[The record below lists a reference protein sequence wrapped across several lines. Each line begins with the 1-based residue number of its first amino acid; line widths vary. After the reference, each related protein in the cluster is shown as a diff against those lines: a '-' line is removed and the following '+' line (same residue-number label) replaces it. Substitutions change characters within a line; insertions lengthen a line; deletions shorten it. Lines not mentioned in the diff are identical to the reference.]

1 MKLYRFPG
9 TRANRPQWV
18 IEELGLDCEY
28 VDVNVMKGE
37 HKTPGY
43 YEMHPHG
50 LLPVLEDGD
59 LRMIESA
66 AMVMHLADKHP
77 EGHLAPAP
85 GTPERAMYY
94 QYIVYAVS
102 TLDEHVIPIF
112 FHSVLLPADK
122 RRPEVVERSR
132 PVWGH
137 AAKFLERCLSGR
149 PYLVGDKFSA
159 ADICVGYDLML
170 AQQAGLLD
178 GHETLK
184 DYTHRLTERPAFKR
198 AYGR

>member
-9 TRANRPQWV
+9 TRANRPRWI
-18 IEELGLDCEY
+18 IEELGIPCEY

-37 HKTPGY
+37 HKTPAY
-43 YEMHPHG
+43 FELHPHG

-77 EGHLAPAP
+77 EGHLAPPP
-85 GTPERAMYY
+85 GTLERARYY

-112 FHSVLLPADK
+112 FHTVLLSPDK
-122 RRPEVVERSR
+122 RRSEVVERSM

-137 AAKFLERCLSGR
+137 AAKFLDRSLGGR
-149 PYLVGDKFSA
+149 LYLVGDKFSA
-159 ADICVGYDLML
+159 ADICVGYDLYL
-170 AQQAGLLD
+170 AQQAGLLE
-178 GHETLK
+178 GHATLTSYVK
-184 DYTHRLTERPAFKR
+184 RLSDRPAFKR
-198 AYGR
+198 AYGL